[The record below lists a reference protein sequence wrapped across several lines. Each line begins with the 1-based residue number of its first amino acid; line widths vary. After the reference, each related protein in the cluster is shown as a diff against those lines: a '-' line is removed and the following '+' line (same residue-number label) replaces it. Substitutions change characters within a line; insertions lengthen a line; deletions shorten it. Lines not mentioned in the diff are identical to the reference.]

1 MRAWWVTAW
10 KRDDGQ
16 SLIEYSLI
24 LALVAASLVAVL
36 ILFRDNLGDSYGRV
50 GNRMDS
56 AGLRGPAAGSASEP
70 PSGAGADAA
79 SPGPGEAESRGPG
92 PGKRG
97 THDQ

>member
-36 ILFRDNLGDSYGRV
+36 ILFRDNLGDSYGRM

-56 AGLRGPAAGSASEP
+56 AGLRGAAAGSGAEAP
-70 PSGAGADAA
+70 AGAGGDAA
-79 SPGPGEAESRGPG
+79 SPGAGGAESRSPG
-92 PGKRG
+92 PGQRG
-97 THDQ
+97 THDR